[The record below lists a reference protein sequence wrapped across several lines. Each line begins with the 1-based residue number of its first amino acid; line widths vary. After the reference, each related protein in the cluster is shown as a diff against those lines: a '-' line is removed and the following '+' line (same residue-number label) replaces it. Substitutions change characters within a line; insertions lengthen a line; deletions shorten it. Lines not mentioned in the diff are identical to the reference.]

1 MFAQEAIKTDVAA
14 SWLAACRAVGESVDV
29 ARFVKLAVEAL
40 GGVANP
46 VTKAHGREALAI
58 DLSTADPG
66 FRAALPE
73 GIPEK
78 FAAIFELPIVDKT
91 LLLGRTHPFVETL
104 ASHLVGTAI
113 DDPESAK
120 AARSGATR
128 TKAVA
133 KRTTL
138 LLVRLRHH
146 IVRSVGGDARELLAE
161 ECCITAFEGAPDN
174 PAWLSSDQAER
185 SWRPPPTPTSPPTR
199 WSRSCRR
206 SWRPAARSTQASR
219 PLPPS
224 VPECSCPSIAS
235 SATRAASRGSST
247 TSARSCRST

>member
-1 MFAQEAIKTDVAA
+1 
-14 SWLAACRAVGESVDV
+14 
-29 ARFVKLAVEAL
+29 
-40 GGVANP
+40 
-46 VTKAHGREALAI
+46 
-58 DLSTADPG
+58 
-66 FRAALPE
+66 PE

-120 AARSGATR
+120 AARSGAIR

-146 IVRSVGGDARELLAE
+146 ILRSVSGDARELLAE

-174 PAWLSSDQAER
+174 PAWLSSDQSEALLAA
-185 SWRPPPTPTSPPTR
+185 TPDANIAPDQVESF
-199 WSRSCRR
+199 
-206 SWRPAARSTQASR
+206 
-219 PLPPS
+219 
-224 VPECSCPSIAS
+224 VPKVVEA
-235 SATRAASRGSST
+235 RGSLDSGLEALAT
-247 TSARSCRST
+247 ERAGVLLALHRQLRDESRIKGLKYDVRPQLPVDVIGVYVLLPAGA

>member
-1 MFAQEAIKTDVAA
+1 
-14 SWLAACRAVGESVDV
+14 
-29 ARFVKLAVEAL
+29 
-40 GGVANP
+40 
-46 VTKAHGREALAI
+46 
-58 DLSTADPG
+58 LSTADPG

-78 FAAIFELPIVDKT
+78 FDAIFELPIVDKT

-120 AARSGATR
+120 AARSGAIR

-174 PAWLSSDQAER
+174 PSWLSSEQSEALLAATPDANIAPDQVR
-185 SWRPPPTPTSPPTR
+185 SFVSKVVE
-199 WSRSCRR
+199 
-206 SWRPAARSTQASR
+206 A
-219 PLPPS
+219 
-224 VPECSCPSIAS
+224 
-235 SATRAASRGSST
+235 RGSLDAGLESLAT
-247 TSARSCRST
+247 ERAGSLLALHRQLRDESRIKGLKYDVRPQLPVDVIGVYVLLPAGA

>member
-1 MFAQEAIKTDVAA
+1 
-14 SWLAACRAVGESVDV
+14 
-29 ARFVKLAVEAL
+29 
-40 GGVANP
+40 
-46 VTKAHGREALAI
+46 
-58 DLSTADPG
+58 
-66 FRAALPE
+66 
-73 GIPEK
+73 
-78 FAAIFELPIVDKT
+78 LPIVDKT

-120 AARSGATR
+120 AARSGAIR

-174 PAWLSSDQAER
+174 PSWLSSEQAEALLAATPDANIAPDQVR
-185 SWRPPPTPTSPPTR
+185 SFVSKVVE
-199 WSRSCRR
+199 
-206 SWRPAARSTQASR
+206 ARGSLDAGLES
-219 PLPPS
+219 L
-224 VPECSCPSIAS
+224 
-235 SATRAASRGSST
+235 ATERAAALLALHRQLRDESRIKGLKYDVRPQLPVDVIGVYVLLP
-247 TSARSCRST
+247 AGA